1 MRNAPWRQKSASTAQ
16 MTLVSKRWSR
26 LYPGADEEK
35 RTDMLANLTKG
46 NAADIITR
54 LKHGSQV
61 NLPPIITNN
70 ILTQSPKERY
80 KKKLK
85 QTAKAMHE
93 MKKEQSRR
101 AREDVKVGL
110 LELY

>member
-1 MRNAPWRQKSASTAQ
+1 
-16 MTLVSKRWSR
+16 MTFVSKRWFKIH
-26 LYPGADEEK
+26 PNTEEEK
-35 RTDMLANLTKG
+35 KKKMLDKLTKG

-61 NLPPIITNN
+61 NLPPTIMNDSLI
-70 ILTQSPKERY
+70 QSTKGRL

-85 QTAKAMHE
+85 QIAKEMNAMT
-93 MKKEQSRR
+93 KEQSRR

-110 LELY
+110 LQS